1 MEDRRQGGA
10 KRGRTTL
17 PAIFAR
23 REMPGA
29 RRAAPSV
36 LADAVIVG
44 ALRRELPACVRG
56 PADRWRR
63 RAQRAPARRR
73 GTLPAPES
81 AKCPSFPSGSGTRPG
96 LAAVVVL
103 AISL

>member
-1 MEDRRQGGA
+1 MERSEDVRPCLRSLHGE
-10 KRGRTTL
+10 R
-17 PAIFAR
+17 
-23 REMPGA
+23 MPGA

-56 PADRWRR
+56 PADLV
-63 RAQRAPARRR
+63 AAPRPEGSRPSGR

-103 AISL
+103 AILL